1 MISSYS
7 ERASFPACDREVK
20 GEMEMEIR
28 TSDKHMSS
36 ITLLAIACSTM
47 FEIIWLHT
55 SPRPMRVGSLLH
67 DLL

>member
-20 GEMEMEIR
+20 GEMEMENR

-47 FEIIWLHT
+47 FEII
-55 SPRPMRVGSLLH
+55 
-67 DLL
+67 